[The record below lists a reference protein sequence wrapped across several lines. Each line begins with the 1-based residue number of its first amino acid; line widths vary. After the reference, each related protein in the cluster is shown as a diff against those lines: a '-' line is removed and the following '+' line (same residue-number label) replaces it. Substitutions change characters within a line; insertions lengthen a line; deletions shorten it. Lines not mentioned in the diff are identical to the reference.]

1 MDLRASFEAV
11 VLFLLSFQADNA
23 WDKNLVTQKE
33 IKRDKESEMQRAPAG
48 IFLTE
53 DKKLQ

>member
-1 MDLRASFEAV
+1 MDLRASFE